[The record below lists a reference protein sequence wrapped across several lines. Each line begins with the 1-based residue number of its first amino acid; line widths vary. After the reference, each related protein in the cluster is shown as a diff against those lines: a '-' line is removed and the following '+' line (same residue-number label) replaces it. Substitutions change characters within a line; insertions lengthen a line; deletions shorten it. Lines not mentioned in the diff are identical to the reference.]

1 MNTLKKI
8 AFPLITLL
16 VAALFQSC
24 EDFNAKNFPGY
35 DQLAKPTVIKTA
47 TYQLTNTDYKTIA
60 NAYKNAMLPTAA
72 TNADSASITAT
83 ANSITNNLSFS
94 PTIPASQFITYL
106 MPTMYQYVDPGSAIA
121 VIFRTNEV
129 IPNFTA
135 YSDSLVATDY
145 AAMGTAAGKPGAHSD
160 FSSSID
166 PNLYIPS
173 YLKQKHPYA
182 VVNEIARVALKWYVA
197 PADQNLARFYQ
208 FDGNNW
214 NEIGKTEQF
223 IMANDRTWMF
233 DPTIT
238 FVASKDDYM
247 ALMNYLYTNWQ
258 KANGVPPVAPVKTP
272 TPVGFPIPEL
282 VGYNGWTNTN
292 VGRFVINWSY
302 PPSGSDLSNVRTEYF
317 FGSSWYYPDFDI
329 RSTTRVYADDVELQA
344 YFAHVDSIT
353 TMSAIDKTTAKTT
366 FMEQRVIQGLAL
378 LITLKYPNLQPQVK
392 GIDQYVQAQID
403 EYTGSH
409 NYWTYRYQC
418 VAPGRY
424 TYISRSKWK

>member
-1 MNTLKKI
+1 MKTFKHL
-8 AFPLITLL
+8 AYPLLFL
-16 VAALFQSC
+16 VAAVFQSC
-24 EDFNAKNFPGY
+24 QDFNAKNFPGY
-35 DQLAKPTVIKTA
+35 DDLAKPKLVTTA

-60 NAYKNAMLPTAA
+60 NAYKNAMLPTA
-72 TNADSASITAT
+72 TNATDSATIIAT
-83 ANSITNNLSFS
+83 ANTISNNLSFS
-94 PTIPASQFITYL
+94 ATIQGSQFITYL
-106 MPTMYQYVDPGSAIA
+106 MPTLYKYVDPGSAIA

-129 IPNFTA
+129 IPNFAT
-135 YSDSLVATDY
+135 YSDSLLVADY

-182 VVNEIARVALKWYVA
+182 VVNEIARVAFKWYVA
-197 PADQNLARFYQ
+197 PADQNLARYYK

-214 NEIGKTEQF
+214 NEFGKTDQF
-223 IMANDRTWMF
+223 IMANDRTWVF

-258 KANGVPPVAPVKTP
+258 KAGGVPPVAPAKTP
-272 TPVGFPIPEL
+272 TPVGFSIPEL

-292 VGRFVINWSY
+292 VGRFVINWTY
-302 PPSGSDLSNVRTEYF
+302 PPNGSDLSNVRTEYF

-353 TMSAIDKTTAKTT
+353 TMSASDKTAAKTA